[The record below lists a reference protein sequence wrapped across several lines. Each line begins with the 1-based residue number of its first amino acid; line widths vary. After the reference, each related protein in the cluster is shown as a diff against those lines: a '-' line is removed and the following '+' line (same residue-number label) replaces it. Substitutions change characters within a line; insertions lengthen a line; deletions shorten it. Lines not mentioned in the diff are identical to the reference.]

1 MQQST
6 KLCTNTPILCRL
18 WTSVINIFCF
28 QPGFGSAVTLLSPCN
43 GPGRELRW
51 TRNVGCGIT
60 YLISTLPVKFLGK
73 ENYWKRN
80 TLYRNLFLFF
90 PPGNRAEALA
100 VRTTKPCKGL
110 SVLRQEGN
118 GSRCCLSCLLP
129 HAFYSCPFIFRG
141 SIIIWTPVTAS
152 LLIAIQAQQLNET

>member
-1 MQQST
+1 MDKCNKYLLFPARVWLCSHFFFFESMQWAR
-6 KLCTNTPILCRL
+6 K
-18 WTSVINIFCF
+18 
-28 QPGFGSAVTLLSPCN
+28 GA
-43 GPGRELRW
+43 EMD
-51 TRNVGCGIT
+51 RNVGCGIT

-141 SIIIWTPVTAS
+141 SIIIWTPVTVS